1 MNRLLRFTAA
11 FAIAGPV
18 GIAGLQAFR
27 AWRNVH
33 YDFRRL
39 PRRFEAPSPIE
50 GVEPLILRSA
60 KGHEIGASFVPP
72 KNGVAVVLAHG
83 TGTNRVQLWAD
94 AQELAGA
101 GFGVLL
107 FDWPGHGESTGEMT
121 LGSTEREAFTA
132 TVDFLAARA
141 DVKRIGAYGFSNG
154 AGLLSAFVPYE
165 PRVTSLLAVN
175 AWSDALEQTRYEY
188 RGWGPIRQLPAVAAA
203 RSRIEGGN
211 VVTRDAAALL
221 KGRKTLFIAS
231 LEDEL
236 VPPIMSAELAGAAG
250 SEVRYVEGA
259 KHNEFREKLGD
270 WPRVLVG
277 FFAGP

>member
-1 MNRLLRFTAA
+1 MNRVLRLTAA

-18 GIAGLQAFR
+18 GVAGLQAFR
-27 AWRNVH
+27 AWRNIH
-33 YDFRRL
+33 ADFRRL
-39 PRRFEAPSPIE
+39 PRRFEAPTRLE
-50 GVEPLILRSA
+50 GQQPLILRSA

-72 KNGVAVVLAHG
+72 KNGVAVIFGHG
-83 TGTNRVQLWAD
+83 TGTTRVQLWAD
-94 AQELAGA
+94 AELLVKA

-121 LGSTEREAFTA
+121 IGGNERDAFTA
-132 TVDFLAARA
+132 CVDFLAART

-188 RGWGPIRQLPAVAAA
+188 RRWGPIRQVPAVAAA
-203 RSRIEGGN
+203 RTRIEGGN
-211 VVTRDAAALL
+211 LVSRDAARLL

-250 SEVRYVEGA
+250 SEVRFVVGA
-259 KHNEFREKLGD
+259 RHNDYREKLGD

-277 FFAGP
+277 FFSEP